1 MRSSKTSRSNSTL
14 TLVSVAVI
22 VIFAVICAFAAV
34 PKLSEHIENK
44 EIASGS
50 KEPTVAYQARQA
62 GMSVEDY
69 LAQYGL
75 TLGGDVTKQTT
86 LNDLSNNMTISNYVN
101 FVNDMNKST
110 DENGNVDE
118 SSKLDVDSYLS
129 QYSDAVTADTTIKD
143 LNAMSAETALGTDTF
158 NMQKQLYNLGDEI
171 TSETSLEDFG
181 TAIQDA
187 IRATQEEAANA
198 TPAPDS
204 SAAPDAAAAEGDTQA
219 TEVPAETPAE

>member
-75 TLGGDVTKQTT
+75 TLGGDITEKSTMQ
-86 LNDLSNNMTISNYVN
+86 DMANNMTISNYVN
-101 FVNDMNKST
+101 FAGIT
-110 DENGNVDE
+110 DDEGNP
-118 SSKLDVDSYLS
+118 DVEGYLS

-158 NMQKQLYNLGDEI
+158 NMQKQLYGLGDEI

-187 IRATQEEAANA
+187 IQAMQEEAANA